1 MTVTVVVLYAFQ
13 AAAGTVYTALG
24 LLTGLFMAGL
34 AAGAAAGGRFLAPRP
49 GSAGI
54 VAAGATLL
62 FLVATG
68 PAMVALLGHPFL
80 IAAWAALGGAVTGAA
95 FPAMLAAASGG
106 GDERAVAGAIESAD
120 HLGAAFGAFVVGVIW
135 LPVHGLVV
143 TCLLL
148 AALQAAALIG
158 LILPGRS

>member
-1 MTVTVVVLYAFQ
+1 
-13 AAAGTVYTALG
+13 
-24 LLTGLFMAGL
+24 
-34 AAGAAAGGRFLAPRP
+34 
-49 GSAGI
+49 
-54 VAAGATLL
+54 
-62 FLVATG
+62 
-68 PAMVALLGHPFL
+68 MVALLGHPFL